1 MKPDELKAI
10 NTIRALSIDAI
21 EKANS
26 GHPGLPLGAAP
37 MTYALWSNHLSFDP
51 EKPEWLNRD
60 RFVMSAGH
68 GSSLLYSLLHLFGYD
83 LPINDIKNFRQ
94 WQSKTPGHPEFRHTP
109 GVETTTGPLGQGAA
123 NAVGMAIAER
133 ILANKFNTEDIN
145 LIDHYT
151 YCFVGD
157 GCLMEGISAEAASI
171 AGYLKLGKLIM
182 LYDSNDISLDGPT
195 SLTFPEDTKKRY
207 ESYGWHV
214 QTVRNGDTDLSGI
227 NKAITKA
234 KSVSD
239 KPSIIIVK
247 TTIGYGS
254 PNKCGSEKA
263 HGAPLGEKETELT
276 KEFLGLDPK
285 KGFFVDKAVKAHFSK
300 LIQKKIENF
309 NEWEKKKKAYQKK
322 YPEKFKLLEGFINYD
337 LPKNLNEILPNFNPG
352 EKLATRVSN
361 HTAMSSAGSKLEWLV
376 SLDADLSCSTKA
388 FFKGAGYF
396 DATVQ
401 NGRNIRI
408 GVREHAMAAIA
419 NGISCHGG
427 LRPTTSTF
435 FSFVDY
441 MRPSIRLSALMG
453 INPIFIFTHDSVAV
467 GEDGPTHQPV
477 EQLMSVRIIPNLK
490 VIRPADA
497 NEVAEAWKY
506 MLADKNSPFVLVLSR
521 QDIETLDRKKYSGSE
536 GLSKGAY
543 ILSEMKKPE
552 LILIATGSEVN
563 LALQVQ
569 ELLKKKGIS
578 SNVVSMPSFEIFE
591 AQKQK
596 YKDSVIPPSVKNR
609 VSIEAGST
617 FGWSRYTGS
626 EGLNIGINKFGSSA
640 PGNVVLDK
648 YGFSAD
654 QIYKKVLEYL
664 KK

>member
-1 MKPDELKAI
+1 MKPIELKAI
-10 NTIRALSIDAI
+10 NTIRGLSIDAI
-21 EKANS
+21 EQANS

-37 MTYALWSNHLSFDP
+37 MTYALWSKYLNFNPKQSD
-51 EKPEWLNRD
+51 WMNRD

-68 GSSLLYSLLHLFGYD
+68 GSSLLYSLLHIFGYELSIDD
-83 LPINDIKNFRQ
+83 LKNFRQ
-94 WQSKTPGHPEFRHTP
+94 LGSKTPGHPEFRHTA

-133 ILANKFNTEDIN
+133 ILANRFNTEDIN
-145 LIDHYT
+145 LIDHFT

-182 LYDSNDISLDGPT
+182 LYDSNDISLDGST
-195 SLTFPEDTKKRY
+195 SLTFPEDVKKRY

-214 QTVRNGDTDLSGI
+214 ITVKNGDTDLTGI
-227 NKAITKA
+227 DNAIAKA
-234 KSVSD
+234 KLVTD
-239 KPSIIIVK
+239 KPSLIIVK
-247 TTIGYGS
+247 TTIGFGS

-285 KGFFVDKAVKAHFSK
+285 KKFFVEKTVKDHFAK
-300 LIQKKIENF
+300 LIQKTVENYT
-309 NEWEKKKKAYQKK
+309 EWEKKKKAYQKK
-322 YPEKFKLLEGFINYD
+322 YPEKFKQLEGFLTFD
-337 LPKNLNEILPNFNPG
+337 LPKSLDEIIPKFNPG

-361 HTAMSSAGSKLEWLV
+361 HTVMSAAGAKIESLV

-401 NGRNIRI
+401 TGRNIRV

-441 MRPSIRLSALMG
+441 MRPSIRLAALMG

-506 MLADKNSPFVLVLSR
+506 MLAEKKSPFVLVLSR
-521 QDIETLDRKKYSGSE
+521 QDIETLDRKRYSGAE

-552 LILIATGSEVN
+552 IILMATGSEVN
-563 LALQVQ
+563 LSLQVQ

-591 AQKQK
+591 EQSQQ
-596 YKDSVIPPSVKNR
+596 YKDSLIPPSVKNR

-626 EGLNIGINKFGSSA
+626 EGLNIGIDKFGSSA

-654 QIYKKVLEYL
+654 QICKKVLEYL
-664 KK
+664 NK

>member
-1 MKPDELKAI
+1 MKPIELKAI
-10 NTIRALSIDAI
+10 NTIRGLSIDAI
-21 EKANS
+21 EQANS

-37 MTYALWSNHLSFDP
+37 MTYALWSKHLSFNP
-51 EKPEWLNRD
+51 VNPEWMNRD

-68 GSSLLYSLLHLFGYD
+68 GSSLLYSLLHVFGYELSIDD
-83 LPINDIKNFRQ
+83 LKNFRQ
-94 WQSKTPGHPEFRHTP
+94 LGSKTPGHPEFRHTK

-123 NAVGMAIAER
+123 NAVGMAIAEK
-133 ILANKFNTEDIN
+133 ILANKFNTEEIN

-157 GCLMEGISAEAASI
+157 GCLMEGISGEAAAV
-171 AGYLKLGKLIM
+171 AGYLRLGKLIM

-214 QTVRNGDTDLSGI
+214 ITVKDGDNDLTGI
-227 NKAITKA
+227 DKAIAKA
-234 KSVSD
+234 KSVTD
-239 KPSIIIVK
+239 KPSLIIVK

-254 PNKCGSEKA
+254 PNKSGSEKA
-263 HGAPLGEKETELT
+263 HGSPLGEKETELT

-285 KGFFVDKAVKAHFSK
+285 KKFYLDKSVKEHFSK
-300 LIQKKIENF
+300 LVQKTVENYK
-309 NEWEKKKKAYQKK
+309 EWEKKKKVYQKK
-322 YPEKFKLLEGFINYD
+322 YSDKFKQLEGFLAFD
-337 LPKNLNEILPNFNPG
+337 LSMSLEEIIPKFNPG
-352 EKLATRVSN
+352 EKFATRVSN
-361 HTAMSSAGSKLEWLV
+361 HTVMSAAGKKLEWMV

-388 FFKGAGYF
+388 FIKDAGYF
-396 DATVQ
+396 DAAVQ
-401 NGRNIRI
+401 NGRNIRV

-441 MRPSIRLSALMG
+441 MRPSIRLAALMG

-477 EQLMSVRIIPNLK
+477 EQLMSVRIIPDLK

-497 NEVAEAWKY
+497 NEVGEAWKY
-506 MLADKNSPFVLVLSR
+506 MLACKNSPFVLVLSR
-521 QDIETLDRKKYSGSE
+521 QDIETLDRKKYSGAE

-543 ILSEMKKPE
+543 ILSDMKNPKV
-552 LILIATGSEVN
+552 ILLATGSEVN

-569 ELLKKKGIS
+569 ELLKNKGIS

-591 AQKQK
+591 EQSQQ

-617 FGWSRYTGS
+617 FGWQKYTGS
-626 EGLNIGINKFGSSA
+626 EGLNIGIDKFGSSA

-648 YGFSAD
+648 YGFSAE